1 MANRPAQSGITLS
14 CAISLGQD
22 ADRGILLVVSDCC
35 RLGYSTAQ
43 RLRAKSLSH
52 PYSQRFAD
60 A

>member
-1 MANRPAQSGITLS
+1 VANHSAQRGIPLI

-43 RLRAKSLSH
+43 RFRAKSLAH
-52 PYSQRFAD
+52 AYRFPD
-60 A
+60 TGI